1 LGEASSVTILLIE
14 DDDMLGSA
22 IVDGLRPRFPVDWC
36 RTMTDGEAAIDANSY
51 ELAILDLG
59 LPDGSGLDLLR
70 GIRARRNP
78 LPVLILTARDALADR
93 VAGLNG
99 GADDY
104 VTKPFDLDEL
114 MARCDAIIRRSQG
127 RASPV
132 ITYGELAYEPAARRL
147 TRNGDPVAL
156 SAREMAVLDILM
168 TNIDRVISKSQIEER
183 LYSWDNLIESNTVE
197 VHLSHL
203 RRKIGRDVIR
213 TIRGLGYVIPKNP

>member
-1 LGEASSVTILLIE
+1 MTILLIE

-36 RTMTDGEAAIDANSY
+36 RTMADGEAAIDANSY

-59 LPDGSGLDLLR
+59 LPDGSGFDLLR

-147 TRNGDPVAL
+147 TRNGEPVAL

-168 TNIDRVISKSQIEER
+168 TNIDRVISKNQIEER

>member
-1 LGEASSVTILLIE
+1 MTILLIE